1 MHINDLTEET
11 FGVSYTG
18 ITGYERL
25 GTVWFEWDNVNLGTI
40 NIDGFQTV
48 FTIPQDY
55 RPLNEFYLPIVIMGH
70 DAQLYVS
77 TNGTVQLK
85 VKDTGIAYSSVSLMF
100 SYHIH

>member
-1 MHINDLTEET
+1 MYNNDLAEET

-18 ITGYERL
+18 ITGYKRL
-25 GTVWFEWDNVNLGTI
+25 DTVWFEWNSVNLGTI
-40 NIDGFQTV
+40 NTGSFQTV
-48 FTIPQDY
+48 YTIPNDY
-55 RPLNEFYLPIVIMGH
+55 RPLVEFYLPIVIMGH

-77 TNGTVQLK
+77 TNGNVQLK